1 MTSGLLSPGELRSQL
16 PLSASAA
23 LDIQLARQRLQARI
37 GAGHG
42 SPIAIVGPCS
52 IHCETAALEYAERL
66 KALQKRLGQSVQ
78 LLMRVYFEKP
88 RTTVGW
94 KGFLY
99 DPDLDGS
106 GDLGRG
112 LVRARKL
119 LVDIADL
126 GVPIAT
132 ELLDPL
138 TAPYMTDCLS
148 WVAIG
153 ARTSESQIH
162 RQMASGLK
170 CPVGFKNATDG
181 SVEVARHAI
190 EAARSPHT
198 YLGVNDAGQ
207 IAIINSPGNA
217 ACHVV
222 LRGGKHGPNYQNHH
236 IEAVAQQLLSTGH
249 VPRLLV
255 DCSHQ
260 NSGKDHNNQPQVARA
275 VFSQM
280 HTSTADVMG
289 VMMESHLRAGRQD
302 INGAR
307 EYGVSLTD
315 ACIDFTTTERILE
328 DLAEV
333 ADASA

>member
-1 MTSGLLSPGELRSQL
+1 MASNLLSPGELRSQL
-16 PLSASAA
+16 PLSLAA
-23 LDIQLARQRLQARI
+23 TLDIQQARQRLHERI
-37 GAGHG
+37 STGRG

-66 KALQKRLGQSVQ
+66 KAVQKRLGQSVQ
-78 LLMRVYFEKP
+78 LVMRVYFEKP

-106 GDLGRG
+106 CDLGRG

-126 GVPIAT
+126 GLPIAT

-138 TAPYMTDCLS
+138 TAPYMADCLS

-162 RQMASGLK
+162 RQVASGLR

-190 EAARSPHT
+190 EAARTPHT
-198 YLGVNDAGQ
+198 HLGINDAGQ
-207 IAIINSPGNA
+207 IAIVKSPGNS

-222 LRGGKHGPNYQNHH
+222 LRGGKHGPNYQKHH
-236 IEAVAQQLLSTGH
+236 VDAVAEQLQAAGH
-249 VPRLLV
+249 APRVLV

-280 HTSTADVMG
+280 FASTADVMG
-289 VMMESHLRAGRQD
+289 VMIESHLRAGRQD
-302 INGAR
+302 ISGDR
-307 EYGVSLTD
+307 QYGVSLTD
-315 ACIDFTTTERILE
+315 ACIDFPTTERVLE
-328 DLAEV
+328 ELAEV
-333 ADASA
+333 THSAA